1 MGREKLEG
9 NQIPIILH
17 IAFHISLD
25 NDIVE
30 RMFVDGYK
38 GEFGERLN
46 GRKCI
51 QFHNLFITLPQFL
64 VYSIQYNS

>member
-9 NQIPIILH
+9 NQIPIIMH

-25 NDIVE
+25 NDIDE
-30 RMFVDGYK
+30 RMLADRYK
-38 GEFGERLN
+38 GERSN

-51 QFHNLFITLPQFL
+51 QFHNLFIILSQFL